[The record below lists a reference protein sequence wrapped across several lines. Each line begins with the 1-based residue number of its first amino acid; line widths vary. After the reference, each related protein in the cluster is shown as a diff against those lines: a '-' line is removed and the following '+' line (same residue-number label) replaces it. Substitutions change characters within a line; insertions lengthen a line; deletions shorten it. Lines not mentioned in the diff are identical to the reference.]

1 MSDIFEDA
9 PLNPLQ
15 KTFRLVAAWL
25 LVFVAV
31 VVAHAQ
37 STFAPPPLPREPTA
51 SNVRGIYNP
60 SQQNSGRAAPEFVAP
75 AAKTPAMGVP
85 NIGVTPTQ
93 AEPIQAAQILAKVDG
108 QVVLAS
114 DLLWQVNQMIADNRD
129 RIPAEETETVR
140 ASLLERQ
147 LYGLIDTKL
156 LYADF
161 VSTVPAENIPKVRES
176 LSKAFEE
183 HEIPRLMKM
192 LKVDSR
198 AALEAKLAE
207 YDGSLKDIEGMFF
220 ERSIAG
226 EWLRQKTPKPKEVT
240 HEQMLSYYQEHL
252 KDYEYETQARW
263 EEVMVRLKKFGGDRE
278 KAWREL
284 ADMGNEIWNSVA
296 ANPGLRGPVFSRVAR
311 ERSHGFTAKDG
322 GEHPWTVV
330 GDLKC
335 EAINDALRDLAVGQ
349 MSDPIVSE
357 RGIHIVRVLE
367 RKQAG
372 RTPFTEAQA
381 EIRKTLEKKQRA
393 GLVNAEMEKLRK
405 QAQVWTLFEGEI
417 SNSRLAEILDG
428 RQRR

>member
-1 MSDIFEDA
+1 MGGPLA
-9 PLNPLQ
+9 PQ
-15 KTFRLVAAWL
+15 
-25 LVFVAV
+25 
-31 VVAHAQ
+31 
-37 STFAPPPLPREPTA
+37 
-51 SNVRGIYNP
+51 
-60 SQQNSGRAAPEFVAP
+60 FVAP
-75 AAKTPAMGVP
+75 AAKSPAAGQAIVD
-85 NIGVTPTQ
+85 VTPTQ
-93 AEPIQAAQILAKVDG
+93 AKPIEAAQILAKVDG

-114 DLLWQVNQMIADNRD
+114 DLLWQVNQMIADNLD
-129 RIPAEETETVR
+129 RIPEDQIETVR
-140 ASLLERQ
+140 TTLLEKQ

-161 VSTVPAENIPKVRES
+161 VSTVPSENIPKIRES

-183 HEIPRLMKM
+183 HEVPRLTKM
-192 LKVDSR
+192 LKVDNR

-207 YDGSLKDIEGMFF
+207 FDGSLKDIEQMFF

-240 HEQMLSYYQEHL
+240 HEQMLNYYQEHL
-252 KDYEYETQARW
+252 KDYEYDTKARW
-263 EEVMVRLKKFGGDRE
+263 EEVMVRFKRFEANTEQDRRE

-284 ADMGNEIWNSVA
+284 ADMGNEIWNTVA
-296 ANPGLRGPVFSRVAR
+296 ANPTLRGPVFSKVAR

-349 MSDPIVSE
+349 MSDPIVSS
-357 RGIHIVRVLE
+357 RGIHIIRVLE
-367 RKQAG
+367 RKEAG

-381 EIRKTLEKKQRA
+381 KIRETLEKKQKVE
-393 GLVNAEMEKLRK
+393 LVNTEMKKLRK
-405 QAQVWTLFEGEI
+405 QAQVWTLFAGEI
-417 SNSRLAEILDG
+417 SSAQLAEILDG

>member
-1 MSDIFEDA
+1 MA
-9 PLNPLQ
+9 P
-15 KTFRLVAAWL
+15 
-25 LVFVAV
+25 
-31 VVAHAQ
+31 
-37 STFAPPPLPREPTA
+37 
-51 SNVRGIYNP
+51 G
-60 SQQNSGRAAPEFVAP
+60 FVAP
-75 AAKTPAMGVP
+75 AAKPPARGVANS
-85 NIGVTPTQ
+85 NITPTQ
-93 AEPIQAAQILAKVDG
+93 AQPIEAAQILAKVDG

-114 DLLWQVNQMIADNRD
+114 DLLWQVNQMIADNLD
-129 RIPAEETETVR
+129 RIPEDEIETVR
-140 ASLLERQ
+140 TTLLEKQ

-161 VSTVPAENIPKVRES
+161 VSTVPAENIPKIRES

-183 HEIPRLMKM
+183 HEVPRLTKM
-192 LKVDSR
+192 LKVDNR

-207 YDGSLKDIEGMFF
+207 YDGSLKDIEQMFF

-240 HEQMLSYYQEHL
+240 HEQMLNHYQEHL
-252 KDYEYETQARW
+252 KDYEFDTKARW
-263 EEVMVRLKKFGGDRE
+263 EEVMVRFKRFDGDRE
-278 KAWREL
+278 KAWHEL
-284 ADMGNEIWNSVA
+284 ADMGNEIWNTVA
-296 ANPGLRGPVFSRVAR
+296 ANPSLRGPVFSKVAR
-311 ERSHGFTAKDG
+311 ERSDGYTAKDG

-349 MSDPIVSE
+349 MSDPIVSK

-367 RKQAG
+367 RKEAG

-381 EIRKTLEKKQRA
+381 KIREKLEKKQKVD
-393 GLVNAEMEKLRK
+393 LVNDEMKKLRK

-417 SNSRLAEILDG
+417 STARLSEILDG